1 MLSKPNPAST
11 TLYSAPQELESHA
24 VRFVMAHKSIEREV
38 IELKFDEMP
47 EEILELNPFQTLP
60 TLFDRGMVLYDLSV
74 IMEYLDER
82 FPFPPLLPVDPI
94 EKSEKRLLL
103 YRFTRAKG
111 CWYELVR
118 TILNGN
124 KKDADVARKTL
135 NGNLIELLPLFAHKL
150 YFKSDSLTL
159 VDACIA
165 PILWR
170 LDLLGITLGEKA
182 KPISAYAN
190 RLFEKEGFLD
200 SLTFAEK
207 DFNQ

>member
-11 TLYSAPQELESHA
+11 TLYSAPKELESHA

-38 IELKFDEMP
+38 LELKFDEMP

-94 EKSEKRLLL
+94 EKAEKRLLI
-103 YRFTRAKG
+103 YRFTRAEG
-111 CWYELVR
+111 CWYELVD
-118 TILNGN
+118 TVLSGS
-124 KKDADVARKTL
+124 KKDADAARKTL
-135 NGNLIELLPLFAHKL
+135 NGNLIELLPLFSHMP
-150 YFKSDSLTL
+150 YFKSETMTL

-170 LDLLGITLGEKA
+170 LDLLGITLGDKA
-182 KPISAYAN
+182 KPIVLYAN
-190 RLFEKEGFLD
+190 RLFEKEGFHD
-200 SLTFAEK
+200 SLTFVEK

>member
-11 TLYSAPQELESHA
+11 TLYSATQELESHA
-24 VRFVMAHKSIEREV
+24 VRFIMAHKSIERDVLE
-38 IELKFDEMP
+38 IKFEEMP
-47 EEILELNPFQTLP
+47 EEILELNPCQTLP

-94 EKSEKRLLL
+94 EKAEKRLLV

-111 CWYELVR
+111 CWYELVN
-118 TILNGN
+118 TILNDN
-124 KKDADVARKTL
+124 KKAADAARKTL
-135 NGNLIELLPLFAHKL
+135 YGNLIELLPLFSHKP
-150 YFKSDSLTL
+150 YFKSESMTL

-170 LDLLGITLGEKA
+170 LGLLGITLGDKA
-182 KPISAYAN
+182 KPIALYAN
-190 RLFEKEGFLD
+190 RLFEKEGFHD
-200 SLTFAEK
+200 SLTFVEK

>member
-38 IELKFDEMP
+38 FELKFDEIP

-94 EKSEKRLLL
+94 EKAEKRLLL

-111 CWYELVR
+111 CWYELVK

-124 KKDADVARKTL
+124 KKDADAARKTL
-135 NGNLIELLPLFAHKL
+135 NGNLIELIPLFADKL

-170 LDLLGITLGEKA
+170 LNLLGITLGEKA

-190 RLFEKEGFLD
+190 RLFEKEGFHD

-207 DFNQ
+207 DFSQ

>member
-1 MLSKPNPAST
+1 
-11 TLYSAPQELESHA
+11 
-24 VRFVMAHKSIEREV
+24 MAHKSIEREV
-38 IELKFDEMP
+38 LELKFDEMP

-94 EKSEKRLLL
+94 EKAEKRLLL

-111 CWYELVR
+111 CWYELVN

-124 KKDADVARKTL
+124 KKDADAARKTL

-182 KPISAYAN
+182 SPISAYAN
-190 RLFEKEGFLD
+190 RLFEKEGFHD

-207 DFNQ
+207 DFNQRSP

>member
-11 TLYSAPQELESHA
+11 TLYTAAQELESHA
-24 VRFVMAHKSIEREV
+24 VRFIMAHKSIEREV
-38 IELKFDEMP
+38 IEVKFDEMP
-47 EEILELNPFQTLP
+47 EEVLDLNPCETLP

-94 EKSEKRLLL
+94 EKAEKRLLV
-103 YRFTRAKG
+103 YRFTRSEN
-111 CWYELVR
+111 CWYELVG

-124 KKDADVARKTL
+124 KKEADAARKAL
-135 NGNLIELLPLFAHKL
+135 HGSLLELLPLFAHKP
-150 YFKSDSLTL
+150 YFKSDTMTL
-159 VDACIA
+159 IDVCIA

-170 LDLLGITLGEKA
+170 LDVLGVSLGEKA
-182 KPISAYAN
+182 KPIKDYAK
-190 RLFEKEGFLD
+190 RLFEKEGFHD

-207 DFNQ
+207 DFN

>member
-1 MLSKPNPAST
+1 MLSKPTPAST
-11 TLYSAPQELESHA
+11 TLYSATQELESHA
-24 VRFVMAHKSIEREV
+24 VRFIMAHKSIEREV
-38 IELKFDEMP
+38 LEIKFEEMP
-47 EEILELNPFQTLP
+47 EEILELNPCQTLP

-94 EKSEKRLLL
+94 EKAEKRLLI

-111 CWYELVR
+111 CWYELVN
-118 TILNGN
+118 TILNDN
-124 KKDADVARKTL
+124 KKAADAARKTL
-135 NGNLIELLPLFAHKL
+135 YGNLIELLPLFSHKP
-150 YFKSDSLTL
+150 YFKSESMTL

-170 LDLLGITLGEKA
+170 LGRLGIQLDDKA
-182 KPISAYAN
+182 TPIVLYAN
-190 RLFEKEGFLD
+190 RLFEKEGFHD
-200 SLTFAEK
+200 SLTFVEK

>member
-24 VRFVMAHKSIEREV
+24 VRFIMAHKAIEREV
-38 IELKFDEMP
+38 FELKFDEMP
-47 EEILELNPFQTLP
+47 EEILELNPSQTLP

-74 IMEYLDER
+74 ILEYLDER

-94 EKSEKRLLL
+94 EKAEKRLLI
-103 YRFTRAKG
+103 YRFTRAEG
-111 CWYELVR
+111 CWYELVN
-118 TILNGN
+118 TILKGN
-124 KKDADVARKTL
+124 KKDADKARKTL
-135 NGNLIELLPLFAHKL
+135 YGNLIELLPLFSHKP
-150 YFKSDSLTL
+150 YFKSETMTL
-159 VDACIA
+159 VDACLA

-170 LDLLGITLGEKA
+170 LALLGITLDNKA
-182 KPISAYAN
+182 KPITSYAN
-190 RLFEKEGFLD
+190 RLFEKEGFNE

>member
-24 VRFVMAHKSIEREV
+24 VRFVMAHKSIDREV
-38 IELKFDEMP
+38 LELKFDEMP
-47 EEILELNPFQTLP
+47 EEILELNPTQTLP

-94 EKSEKRLLL
+94 EKAEKRLLI
-103 YRFTRAKG
+103 YRFTRADG
-111 CWYELVR
+111 CWYELAKA
-118 TILNGN
+118 ILRDN
-124 KKDADVARKTL
+124 KKSADAARKTL
-135 NGNLIELLPLFAHKL
+135 NGNLIELLPLFSHKP
-150 YFKSDSLTL
+150 YFKSETMTL
-159 VDACIA
+159 VDVCIA

-170 LDLLGITLGEKA
+170 LDLLGITLGDKA
-182 KPISAYAN
+182 KPITAYAN
-190 RLFEKEGFLD
+190 RLFEKDGFHD

-207 DFNQ
+207 DLNE

>member
-1 MLSKPNPAST
+1 MISKPNPAST
-11 TLYSAPQELESHA
+11 TLYSATQELESHA
-24 VRFVMAHKSIEREV
+24 VRFIMAHKSIEREV
-38 IELKFDEMP
+38 LELKFDDMP
-47 EEILELNPFQTLP
+47 EEILELNPCQTLP

-94 EKSEKRLLL
+94 EKAEKRLLI

-111 CWYELVR
+111 CWYELVN
-118 TILNGN
+118 TILNDN
-124 KKDADVARKTL
+124 KKAADAARKTL
-135 NGNLIELLPLFAHKL
+135 YGNLIELLPLFSHKP
-150 YFKSDSLTL
+150 YFKSESMTL

-170 LDLLGITLGEKA
+170 LGLLGITLGDKA
-182 KPISAYAN
+182 KPIVLYAN
-190 RLFEKEGFLD
+190 RIFEKEGFHD
-200 SLTFAEK
+200 SLTFVEK

>member
-38 IELKFDEMP
+38 LELKFDEMP
-47 EEILELNPFQTLP
+47 EEIIELNPFQTLP

-74 IMEYLDER
+74 ILEYLDER

-94 EKSEKRLLL
+94 EKAEKRLLL
-103 YRFTRAKG
+103 YRFTRAEG
-111 CWYELVR
+111 CWYELVDSV
-118 TILNGN
+118 LNGN
-124 KKDADVARKTL
+124 KKDADAARKTL
-135 NGNLIELLPLFAHKL
+135 NGNFIELLPLFAHQP

-159 VDACIA
+159 VDVCLA

-170 LDLLGITLGEKA
+170 LNLLGITLEQKA
-182 KPISAYAN
+182 KPLTAYAN
-190 RLFEKEGFLD
+190 RLFEKDGFQD
-200 SLTFAEK
+200 SLTIAEK

>member
-11 TLYSAPQELESHA
+11 TLYADSRELESHA
-24 VRFVMAHKSIEREV
+24 VRFIMAHKSIEREV
-38 IELKFDEMP
+38 LEVKLDEMP
-47 EEILELNPFQTLP
+47 EEILELNPCETLP

-94 EKSEKRLLL
+94 EKAEKRLLI
-103 YRFTRAKG
+103 YRFTRSEG
-111 CWYELVR
+111 CWYGLVD

-124 KKDADVARKTL
+124 KKDADSARKTL
-135 NGNLIELLPLFAHKL
+135 HGNLIELLPLFSYKP
-150 YFKSDSLTL
+150 YFKSETMSL

-170 LDLLGITLGEKA
+170 LGILGIKLDEKS
-182 KPISAYAN
+182 KPIASYAE
-190 RLFEKEGFLD
+190 RLFEKEGFHE

-207 DFNQ
+207 DFN